1 MRVHVAAFATLLPLA
16 LTGAGSAT
24 AANAGAAPNAAAAKC
39 SEATLSGTY
48 QFANEG
54 FAVSGK
60 VQGPFANAGQE
71 VYDGRGNVRA
81 VSTFSTNG
89 KITRFDHT
97 TGKYT
102 VKPDCTGSVSYAD
115 GTRYDQFVAPDGSQL
130 VFVETN
136 PGTVAAGFEPRVTA
150 RRVGD

>member
-1 MRVHVAAFATLLPLA
+1 MKNHVGTLVLLMPLA
-16 LTGAGSAT
+16 LTGTGGAL
-24 AANAGAAPNAAAAKC
+24 AADAGATPDAAAATC
-39 SEATLSGTY
+39 SEATLRGTY
-48 QFANEG
+48 LFANEG
-54 FAVSGK
+54 FAVRGK
-60 VQGPFANAGQE
+60 VQVPFANAGQE

-102 VKPDCTGSVSYAD
+102 IKPDCTGSVSYAD